1 MTCTKNHYSRY
12 FSLFYWVVVSGFILG
27 ILVGCKQLSLNSD
40 RSAASSE
47 KNYPVAIS
55 QMQLGLAYLAQDQKP
70 RAKQKLLKA
79 LDLAPQCPEV
89 NAAMAYFWEMT
100 GEPALARK
108 LYKKSLSLDPHHGAP
123 CNNYAA
129 FLCRQKDYAGAEKY
143 FLQAVSDPK
152 YINSAIAY
160 ENAGICMEQ
169 AKNFQKAI
177 YYYEKALQQ
186 DSSRKLALKALV
198 RLQLRFNQPKRALLW
213 IQRYNLQIVNDPE
226 LLTIAREVAR
236 KTHYAQLGSDYY
248 EL

>member
-1 MTCTKNHYSRY
+1 MTCTKNHYNRY
-12 FSLFYWVVVSGFILG
+12 LSLFYWVVFSGFMLAMLG
-27 ILVGCKQLSLNSD
+27 ACTQLSLNSD
-40 RSAASSE
+40 RAATSPS
-47 KNYPVAIS
+47 KNYQVAIS
-55 QMQLGLAYLAQDQKP
+55 QMQLGLAYLEQDQKP

-79 LDLAPQCPEV
+79 LDLAPQSPEV

-100 GEPALARK
+100 GEPVLARK
-108 LYKKSLSLDPHHGAP
+108 LYKKSLSLDPHHGASS
-123 CNNYAA
+123 NNYAA
-129 FLCRQKDYAGAEKY
+129 FLCRQKDYTGAEKY
-143 FLQAVSDPK
+143 FLQAVSDPQ

-186 DSSRKLALKALV
+186 DSARKLALKALV

-236 KTHYAQLGSDYY
+236 NTHYAQLEADY
-248 EL
+248 